1 VNSLLDTLKQL
12 GPSRLAVMGA
22 ILMSLLLFFVFIS
35 VQISTPQMTLLYSE
49 LSSSDS
55 GAIAAK
61 LEEVG
66 ISYEISPDGSRVL
79 ASEDNIGRARM
90 LLAEAG
96 LPNGGSMGYEIFDKQ
111 SGFGTTSFVQNVN
124 MVRAL
129 EGELARTIGSLDNIR
144 SARVHLVLPQRE
156 LFSRESRPSSASVF
170 LGVRPG
176 AAVER
181 KQVVAIQSLVASAV
195 PELKVANVSVI
206 DSEGALLAKGEG
218 QDEESLSLKA
228 EELRRGFESRMTEKV
243 EDQVGRV
250 VGYGNV
256 RAIVTAEMNFDRI
269 STSEELYD
277 PETVVRSSQV
287 TEENSTEREGV
298 SNDVSVENNLP
309 GVGGDLLLD
318 ESPSAESNRLEEITN
333 YEVSKTVRNT
343 VREVGEVKKISVA
356 VVVDGRYTENEEGD
370 KVYEPRSEQEIE
382 RIASLVR
389 SAVGYDEDRGDVIE
403 VVNLQFAQIEAYD
416 ELLDDDLLFGFER
429 GPLLDVARFI
439 IVGFMIVLVA
449 LLVLQPMVNRLLESD
464 AFLADEDEVEPDLLA
479 AAVENPALAAPLEP
493 DEPETYDIAGEE
505 GEGSL
510 VDIAGVEGKVKAA
523 TVRKVEEIVESYP
536 EETVSVIRSWMSQE
550 S

>member
-1 VNSLLDTLKQL
+1 MNSLLDTIKQI

-22 ILMSLLLFFVFIS
+22 ILMGLLLFFVFIS
-35 VQISTPQMTLLYSE
+35 VRISSPQMTLLYSD
-49 LSSSDS
+49 LSSADS

-66 ISYEISPDGSRVL
+66 ISYEVSPDGSRIL
-79 ASEDNIGRARM
+79 ATEDDIGKARM

-96 LPNGGSMGYEIFDKQ
+96 LPNGGSMGYEIFDEQ

-129 EGELARTIGSLDNIR
+129 EGELARTISSLENIR

-176 AAVER
+176 STVER
-181 KQVVAIQSLVASAV
+181 KQVVAIQSLIASAV

-228 EELRRGFESRMTEKV
+228 EELRRGFEGRMTEKV

-277 PETVVRSSQV
+277 PETVIRSSQV
-287 TEENSTEREGV
+287 TEESSTERE
-298 SNDVSVENNLP
+298 SATDDVSVENNLP

-318 ESPSAESNRLEEITN
+318 ESPSAESSRLEEITN
-333 YEVSKTVRNT
+333 YEISKTVRNT

-356 VVVDGRYTENEEGD
+356 VVVDGRYVENENGD
-370 KVYEPRSEQEIE
+370 KIYEPRSEEEIE
-382 RIASLVR
+382 RIESLVR

-403 VVNLQFAQIEAYD
+403 VVNLQFAQIDARD
-416 ELLDDDLLFGFER
+416 ELLDDDLLFGFEK
-429 GPLLDVARFI
+429 GQLLDVAEFL
-439 IVGFMIVLVA
+439 IVGIMIILVA
-449 LLVLQPMVNRLLESD
+449 LLVLQPMVNRLLESE
-464 AFLADEDEVEPDLLA
+464 AFLSDDDEVEPDLLA
-479 AAVENPALAAPLEP
+479 AAIDNPALTAPLEP
-493 DEPETYDIAGEE
+493 EETDSYESQSDEG
-505 GEGSL
+505 GSL

-523 TVRKVEEIVESYP
+523 TVRKVEEIVENYP
-536 EETVSVIRSWMSQE
+536 AETVSVIRSWMSQE